1 MFLRY
6 KGPQTCRKYNMKLYS
21 LINLIFLCIVN
32 GFFTFFGIFLNSVAI
47 ISLWRSAQLRKGTGN
62 FMILVLSSFDLLVI
76 IVGHPTV
83 ILSAV
88 PWSTGDNSLAHWSKF
103 LMLASNFAHCFS
115 MYALLAM
122 TTDRYLAITRPFF
135 HHAYVTKRRLLAIIV
150 IMQFLFFALRM
161 FLRFFDELKAV
172 NYISLLVFGAIPIF
186 LLVVL
191 NIRMYQIVTKLRT
204 KRNEQAFKTQT
215 AVLKKNYTCLLT
227 GFCFFVSIT
236 PSGVYAVFRA
246 TSTALLS
253 EDALRLILLWGNT
266 SLSMRSTWNCVI
278 FFWRNEILRKA
289 GAKLV
294 SSCLKPRC

>member
-1 MFLRY
+1 
-6 KGPQTCRKYNMKLYS
+6 MKLYS
-21 LINLIFLCIVN
+21 LINLIFLSIAN
-32 GFFTFFGIFLNSVAI
+32 GFFTFFGIFLNSVVI
-47 ISLWRSAQLRKGTGN
+47 ISLWRSAKFRKGTGN

-88 PWSTGDNSLAHWSKF
+88 LWSTDGNSLAHWSKPGSDGYR
-103 LMLASNFAHCFS
+103 LTEVAILASNFAHSFS

-122 TTDRYLAITRPFF
+122 TIDRYLAITRPFF
-135 HHAYVTKRRLLAIIV
+135 HRTCVTKRRILAITV
-150 IMQFLFFALRM
+150 IMQFLFTALRM
-161 FLRFFDELKAV
+161 FRFFDELKAV
-172 NYISLLVFGAIPIF
+172 NYISLLVIGTTPIF

-191 NIRMYQIVTKLRT
+191 NIRMYRIITKLRT
-204 KRNEQAFKTQT
+204 KRNEKVSKTQM

-236 PSGVYAVFRA
+236 PLAVYAVIRA

-253 EDALRLILLWGNT
+253 DDALMLILLWGNT
-266 SLSMRSTWNCVI
+266 SLSMNSTWNCVI

-289 GAKLV
+289 GEKLV